1 MRPKSSRSSSQLLR
15 SLRSLRVLV
24 AHPQDRDGE
33 ELVRHI
39 QRIGCQVQA
48 NWPPPAVL
56 PPTMDVVFLAVRP
69 DVSLDHLEWIDG
81 DDDPVVVAII
91 DYENPTIVETV
102 LDIGAMAVIG
112 APVRPFGVLTNLVV
126 ALKAHRES
134 REQRQRITKL
144 DGKLNGIRRMTKA
157 KTILMESRGVSEEEA
172 YKTIRDQAMA
182 RRVTTEDIANAIINA
197 EGLLNFE

>member
-1 MRPKSSRSSSQLLR
+1 
-15 SLRSLRVLV
+15 
-24 AHPQDRDGE
+24 
-33 ELVRHI
+33 
-39 QRIGCQVQA
+39 
-48 NWPPPAVL
+48 
-56 PPTMDVVFLAVRP
+56 MDVVFLAVRP

-91 DYENPTIVETV
+91 DYENPTVLEAV
-102 LDIGAMAVIG
+102 LDIGAMAVVG

-182 RRVTTEDIANAIINA
+182 RRKARCGSTRTTTTRICGRVSAGSTTRACSSWPGARSRRSSRTPIW
-197 EGLLNFE
+197 

>member
-1 MRPKSSRSSSQLLR
+1 
-15 SLRSLRVLV
+15 
-24 AHPQDRDGE
+24 
-33 ELVRHI
+33 
-39 QRIGCQVQA
+39 
-48 NWPPPAVL
+48 
-56 PPTMDVVFLAVRP
+56 
-69 DVSLDHLEWIDG
+69 
-81 DDDPVVVAII
+81 
-91 DYENPTIVETV
+91 
-102 LDIGAMAVIG
+102 MAVIG